1 MSQSLR
7 PLALTMGEPAGIA
20 PDITLDAW
28 LALRHD
34 PDIRFFYLGDPDLLE
49 RRARVLKRTVPIA
62 AIAGPA
68 AAAAAFPTALPVLP
82 IELAA
87 VGTPG
92 ALSSDDARAVERSL
106 LRALDLVLAGEAS
119 AIVTNPVHKR
129 SLYGAGFAHRGHTD
143 FFGVESRRRGYDAE
157 PVMMMLARDLRTVP
171 LTVHVPIKDV
181 PSLLSADLIVTQT
194 RVVAQGLKA
203 YFGLPRPRIAIAGLN
218 PHAGEEGTMGGEEKT
233 LIVPAIER
241 LKRDGLD
248 VSGPHSADAL
258 FHDDARH
265 QFDAVMCMYHDQALI
280 PVKTLAFHEGVNA
293 TLGLPF
299 VRTSPDH
306 GTALSLAGTGKAN
319 PSSLVHAVRLA
330 WAMAAHAPAP
340 RR

>member
-20 PDITLDAW
+20 PDITLEAW
-28 LALRHD
+28 RTLRRE
-34 PDIRFFYLGDPDLLE
+34 PDIRFFYLGDPRLLE
-49 RRARVLKRTVPIA
+49 RRARMLKLDVPIEVV
-62 AIAGPA
+62 AGPA
-68 AAAAAFPTALPVLP
+68 SAPAAFARALPVLP
-82 IELAA
+82 LEHAA

-92 ALSSDDARAVERSL
+92 KLSPDDARAVEQSL
-106 LRALDLVLAGEAS
+106 LRALDLVLAGGAS
-119 AIVTNPVHKR
+119 AVVTNPVHKR

-143 FFGVESRRRGYDAE
+143 FFGVESRRRGHAAE

-181 PSLLSADLIVTQT
+181 PTLLSTDLIVTQT
-194 RVVAQGLKA
+194 RVVAQGLA
-203 YFGLPRPRIAIAGLN
+203 TYFNLPRPRIAVAGLN
-218 PHAGEEGTMGGEEKT
+218 PHAGEEGTMGGEEKSV
-233 LIVPAIER
+233 IVPAIER
-241 LKRDGLD
+241 LRRDGID

-258 FHDDARH
+258 FHDDARR

-280 PVKTLAFHEGVNA
+280 PVKTLAFHEGINA

-319 PSSLVHAVRLA
+319 PSSLIHAVKLA
-330 WAMAAHAPAP
+330 WAMAAHAPSRP
-340 RR
+340 